1 MLAPIW
7 LQISIPNQSKIN
19 RSESQKQLWKNICKS
34 YKFMLKI
41 NPFRIE
47 QYNKIAALPSK
58 IGIPAYRNKVETTTL
73 RNCTLERFL
82 EPKSP
87 QNRSSDPLGA
97 PGGFLVASA
106 AAWGCIDVSSCPF
119 WVLLGPFGPPRGAIL
134 APFGSLMGPFW
145 PHQGSIWLYEE
156 PRFELSLVSKFCT
169 TFSNTRPGGVRG
181 SALNIYTY
189 I

>member
-1 MLAPIW
+1 MRNVCFSLGFPGIFAYGPSVFVLLFW
-7 LQISIPNQSKIN
+7 PFFLLQSVRFGTPKRSKIDPQIA
-19 RSESQKQLWKNICKS
+19 SKS
-34 YKFMLKI
+34 RPDFDTAKGPNL
-41 NPFRIE
+41 
-47 QYNKIAALPSK
+47 
-58 IGIPAYRNKVETTTL
+58 L
-73 RNCTLERFL
+73 RFGCPLGS
-82 EPKSP
+82 PKSP

-97 PGGFLVASA
+97 PGGVLVASA

-169 TFSNTRPGGVRG
+169 TFWNTRPGGVRG
-181 SALNIYTY
+181 SALNLY
-189 I
+189 IHI